1 MGPAHDTSA
10 AGWVRTGL
18 RVGSLA
24 GVREPW
30 HTRAVPEGTNIEV
43 ARALSEREAK
53 TERERRH
60 WHELVEIGEV
70 IILAIV
76 AIATAW
82 SGYQAARWDGRQAFL
97 YGTSSRLR
105 VQADEADTLGGQ
117 QRLLDVSTF
126 NTWIQAYSDGKTTL
140 ANIYVRRFSPE
151 YRTAFDAWLK
161 THPFTNP
168 DAPAGPIFMPEYHNA
183 QTEMAAALNEQA
195 NAAFDEGTQARETA
209 DRYVRQTVL
218 FATVLFLV
226 AVAQR
231 FTFRGVRLAATS
243 IAGVLL
249 IFALV
254 GVVGLP
260 RI

>member
-1 MGPAHDTSA
+1 MN
-10 AGWVRTGL
+10 V
-18 RVGSLA
+18 
-24 GVREPW
+24 
-30 HTRAVPEGTNIEV
+30 EV
-43 ARALSEREAK
+43 AHKLSEHEAEEAREK
-53 TERERRH
+53 RH
-60 WHELVEIGEV
+60 WQELVEIGEV

-126 NTWIQAYSDGKTTL
+126 NTWIQARAAGNTEL
-140 ANIYVRRFSPE
+140 ADLYVRRFSDE
-151 YRTAFDAWLK
+151 YRVAFDAWLK

-183 QTEMAAALNEQA
+183 QSEQAAALNEQA
-195 NAAFDEGTQARETA
+195 TEDFDEGTEARETA

-231 FTFRGVRLAATS
+231 FQFRGVRIAAS
-243 IAGVLL
+243 SVAAVLL